1 MILSIYYQ
9 RHDGAVTVMDKGEIL
24 YYSQEE
30 NFTTIKHDTTVW
42 CSLIE
47 VANKFDHF
55 DVVFVHTLGAENDI
69 TEQTL
74 EAMLQVLDFTYDNIV
89 VDKVNHHK
97 TVVHDDACQRDN
109 PEHRENREVHAHDQ
123 VTPSG
128 TYDAEGDGAH
138 DY

>member
-30 NFTTIKHDTTVW
+30 NFTTIKHDNTVW

-55 DVVFVHTLGAENDI
+55 DVVFVHTLGAEDDI

-74 EAMLQVLDFTYDNIV
+74 EYT
-89 VDKVNHHK
+89 
-97 TVVHDDACQRDN
+97 
-109 PEHRENREVHAHDQ
+109 
-123 VTPSG
+123 
-128 TYDAEGDGAH
+128 
-138 DY
+138 